1 MYLSEVMVGLRSA
14 LQAFSKDFTIE
25 DDDPTICPACEKK
38 FRSARGMSSHLGTAR
53 SCSWYKKGKLKALV
67 MPGQFEDDILSEE
80 INDSIPDELPR
91 RWGAEADP
99 STVMEDYDDQLFELL
114 PTYEEP
120 HAGPSRTSGAA
131 ELEEEEDD
139 EDERVEEEDK
149 AAGASIRVVDTLH
162 ERWKRDFGSSKDS
175 EGDVNMSNSQIE
187 EDDKFSPFS
196 SELDWR
202 IARWAIQD
210 GIGHKSF
217 DRLMSIP
224 GVSD

>member
-91 RWGAEADP
+91 R
-99 STVMEDYDDQLFELL
+99 
-114 PTYEEP
+114 
-120 HAGPSRTSGAA
+120 
-131 ELEEEEDD
+131 
-139 EDERVEEEDK
+139 
-149 AAGASIRVVDTLH
+149 
-162 ERWKRDFGSSKDS
+162 
-175 EGDVNMSNSQIE
+175 
-187 EDDKFSPFS
+187 
-196 SELDWR
+196 
-202 IARWAIQD
+202 
-210 GIGHKSF
+210 
-217 DRLMSIP
+217 
-224 GVSD
+224 